1 MEFVCLFKDI
11 VTRIQIVH
19 TIIVILRNR
28 YILTIVEIQSQIHAS
43 PKVVFFHY
51 VTVHKKKNVQWT
63 HFDEISGFSLMRKVV
78 YLSDSSLE
86 QT

>member
-43 PKVVFFHY
+43 PKVGFF
-51 VTVHKKKNVQWT
+51 
-63 HFDEISGFSLMRKVV
+63 IM
-78 YLSDSSLE
+78 
-86 QT
+86 

>member
-43 PKVVFFHY
+43 PKVVFFIMFI
-51 VTVHKKKNVQWT
+51 KKKNVQWT